1 MNEINLIATTAFGME
16 AVTARELDKLGYT
29 EHTTEN
35 GHIYYKGD
43 LEAICRSNLWLR
55 TADRVLL
62 NMGQFKALSFEDL
75 FQGTK
80 AIPWEEWL
88 PDNAQFIVN
97 GRSVKSKLFSIRDC
111 QAIVKKAIA
120 ERLKSAYKKGWI
132 EETGPRFKIEVALLN
147 DIATLTIDTSGHGL
161 HKRGYRAEVGGAPIK
176 ETLAAGLIM
185 ISRWRPDRALLDP
198 FCGTGTIAIEAAMIG
213 MNIAPGLNAHFDAE
227 DWPIMLE
234 NGGELWK
241 KAREEAENAVEKDK
255 ELRIYASDIDYF
267 QLSLA
272 MKHAHLAGVEDKIH
286 FQKVD
291 FGVTSSRYQYG
302 FVITNPPYGER
313 LMEKQET
320 EELYKRM
327 GRHFKNFPTWSFYVI
342 TSCETFEKHFGRKAS
357 KRRKLYNGNLK
368 CDYYQFWGPKPEFKE
383 RNSEEVVE

>member
-1 MNEINLIATTAFGME
+1 MSTEKYINLIATTAFGLE
-16 AVTARELDKLGYT
+16 AVTARELDRLGYT
-29 EHTTEN
+29 EHNTEN

-43 LEAICRSNLWLR
+43 LSAICKSNIWLR
-55 TADRVLL
+55 TADRILL
-62 NMGQFKALSFEDL
+62 NMGQFKALSFEEL

-80 AIPWEEWL
+80 AIEWEKWL
-88 PDNAQFIVN
+88 PENATFIVN

-120 ERLKSAYKKGWI
+120 ERLKTAYSKDWI
-132 EETGPRFKIEVALLN
+132 DETGPRYQIEVSLLN

-198 FCGTGTIAIEAAMIG
+198 FCGTGTIAIEAAMIA
-213 MNIAPGLNAHFDAE
+213 MNIAPGLKASFDSEEWRAV
-227 DWPIMLE
+227 PK
-234 NGGELWK
+234 ELWQQ
-241 KAREEAENAVEKDK
+241 AREEAEGAINNDA
-255 ELRIYASDIDYF
+255 ELRIFASDIDYF

-272 MKHAHLAGVEDKIH
+272 KKHAELAGVSEKIH

-302 FVITNPPYGER
+302 FIITNPPYGER
-313 LMEKQET
+313 LLEKKET

-342 TSCETFEKHFGRKAS
+342 TSCENFEKLFGRRAD
-357 KRRKLYNGNLK
+357 KRRKLYNGALK
-368 CDYYQFWGPKPEFKE
+368 CDYYQFWGPKPEKGMKAH
-383 RNSEEVVE
+383 REEE